1 MINPRALALSLGVFV
16 GGALVVLGWIASLG
30 WLENMV
36 NAIGTVYLGY
46 QPGFTGGLIGGLWG
60 LIDWAIGGYIFAL
73 LYNWFS
79 QKP

>member
-1 MINPRALALSLGVFV
+1 MINPRALALSLGILV
-16 GGALVVLGWIASLG
+16 GGALVILGWIASFG

-60 LIDWAIGGYIFAL
+60 LIDWAIGGYILGL

-79 QKP
+79 LKP

>member
-16 GGALVVLGWIASLG
+16 GGALVVLGWIASFG

-46 QPGFTGGLIGGLWG
+46 QPGFTGGLIGGLLG
-60 LIDWAIGGYIFAL
+60 P
-73 LYNWFS
+73 N
-79 QKP
+79 